1 MNQTTIKT
9 SCMLNKGAGL
19 HSGQK
24 TTLYFHPAPADHGIV
39 FFRSDKNV
47 NIPATYRYARPSAL
61 CTTIE
66 HQGVQVST
74 IEHLM
79 SVCNGLGI
87 DNLLVELDAEEVPIM
102 DGSGLEFYRML
113 KKAGIR
119 QLDVPKKIIE
129 IHHPISYQQD
139 DITIYITPSNN
150 SNFTFS
156 IDFDHEQI
164 GQQEYSFVLTEKNY
178 LNEIVEAK
186 TFGFKKDY
194 DAHKKQGLIKG
205 GNETN
210 AIILNEAGDFDNPE
224 VLTWLNEPNLHKIL
238 DQVGDFY
245 LADNLRIKGAIF
257 SHKSGHS
264 SHLAFIRY
272 MMTECTHQFSIV
284 EER

>member
-1 MNQTTIKT
+1 MKQTIRHSNHPNPVSKAMNQTTIKT

-47 NIPATYRYARPSAL
+47 NIPANFRYARPSAL

-66 HQGVQVST
+66 NQGVQVST

-129 IHHPISYQQD
+129 IQHPISYQQD

-150 SNFTFS
+150 SN
-156 IDFDHEQI
+156 
-164 GQQEYSFVLTEKNY
+164 
-178 LNEIVEAK
+178 
-186 TFGFKKDY
+186 
-194 DAHKKQGLIKG
+194 
-205 GNETN
+205 
-210 AIILNEAGDFDNPE
+210 
-224 VLTWLNEPNLHKIL
+224 
-238 DQVGDFY
+238 
-245 LADNLRIKGAIF
+245 
-257 SHKSGHS
+257 
-264 SHLAFIRY
+264 
-272 MMTECTHQFSIV
+272 
-284 EER
+284 